1 MAMKNVDAD
10 TRSIRAQSFG
20 RPGTPNMAETERQGL
35 LAGAAAGGGALGAG
49 AAARSRRGTMSGNA
63 SPALRPAGG
72 NGYAPVDTRDITE
85 MSAGNPFADQETEY
99 NRGGNAPVGGAAWPM
114 NPRAPS
120 GLGTPPASRGGPAEA
135 MERLDPVESRSQTPG
150 SMYRDN
156 PGPSS
161 NAMREARRAWGM
173 D

>member
-1 MAMKNVDAD
+1 
-10 TRSIRAQSFG
+10 
-20 RPGTPNMAETERQGL
+20 
-35 LAGAAAGGGALGAG
+35 
-49 AAARSRRGTMSGNA
+49 MSGNA

-85 MSAGNPFADQETEY
+85 MGGNPFADQDTAYRPSTEVPPAAA
-99 NRGGNAPVGGAAWPM
+99 GGQWPM

-135 MERLDPVESRSQTPG
+135 MDRLDPVESRSQTPG